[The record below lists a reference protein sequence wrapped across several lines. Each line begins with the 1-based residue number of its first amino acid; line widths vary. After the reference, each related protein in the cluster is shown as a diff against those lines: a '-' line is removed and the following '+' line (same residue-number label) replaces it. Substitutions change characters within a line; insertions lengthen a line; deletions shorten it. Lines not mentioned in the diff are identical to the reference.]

1 MQKDGLTWE
10 ECAKRWEL
18 SVNAVRTRAKQLNI
32 PVAYINK
39 VAHWPGDMLE
49 FGDAFHDWRSEN
61 PHAKVHVFLEAVGA
75 PVPDQTKE
83 EVGGKLAKAD
93 EFMEAAK
100 FQMEVVER
108 IGERLIAIQ
117 EAKAAPAMLR
127 AEMLA
132 KASDQG
138 WIMEKED
145 LESIGVR
152 GITGCGLE
160 FFQHGY
166 RFIGH
171 YANGGR
177 SGRRVWTCEKMF
189 PKKGQVTPVQST
201 GRSVG
206 FVADEPTAAM
216 FNFNQPVLPHWR

>member
-1 MQKDGLTWE
+1 MQKDGLTWD
-10 ECAKRWEL
+10 ECAKRWSL
-18 SVNAVRTRAKQLNI
+18 SVNAVRTRAKQLGI
-32 PVAYINK
+32 PVAYIDR
-39 VAHWPGDMLE
+39 VAHWPGNLLE
-49 FGDAFHDWRSEN
+49 FGDAFHQWREEY
-61 PHAKVHVFLEAVGA
+61 PYEKVEVFLESVGA

-83 EVGGKLAKAD
+83 EVGGKLAKVNEA
-93 EFMEAAK
+93 MEAAK

-108 IGERLIAIQ
+108 ISDRLIAIQ

-132 KASDQG
+132 KSSEQG

-152 GITGCGLE
+152 GIPGYGLE
-160 FFQHGY
+160 FFNHGY

-171 YANGGR
+171 YANGG
-177 SGRRVWTCEKMF
+177 STGRRVWTCEKMF
-189 PKKGQVTPVQST
+189 PKKGQAPLVQST

-206 FVADEPTAAM
+206 FVAEEPTAAM
-216 FNFNQPVLPHWR
+216 FNFNQPVLPHWS